1 MKNHGNQQTEAFI
14 DQGKNKLNLQQLY
27 DFLRRIIIR
36 KKFYIKKKSGS

>member
-1 MKNHGNQQTEAFI
+1 MKNHGNQQAEAFI
-14 DQGKNKLNLQQLY
+14 DQGKNRLNLQQLY